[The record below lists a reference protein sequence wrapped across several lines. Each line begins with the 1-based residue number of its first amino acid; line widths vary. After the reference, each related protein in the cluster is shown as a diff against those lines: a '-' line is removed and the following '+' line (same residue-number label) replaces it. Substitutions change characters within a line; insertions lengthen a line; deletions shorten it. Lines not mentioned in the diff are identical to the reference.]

1 MPWRTTLKSTVK
13 VTVAIAGRDLRSGLA
28 ELLDGQEGE
37 HDRREASRPEPADE
51 HDTRPIEPRSDQAH
65 DDREHAHDRQ
75 AGDGVHD
82 H

>member
-13 VTVAIAGRDLRSGLA
+13 VTVAIEDSDLKVGLA
-28 ELLDGQEGE
+28 ELLDRQEGE
-37 HDRREASRPEPADE
+37 HDGREASRPEPADGN
-51 HDTRPIEPRSDQAH
+51 DTRPIEPRSDQAH

-75 AGDGVHD
+75 AGDGVRD